1 MIDLND
7 TEQFATIDTQ
17 GMLAHA
23 LNLPAACAD
32 AWLLGQREC
41 QRLELSQRLGRC
53 GDGLKQ
59 IVVIGM
65 GGSAMGG
72 DLLTALVADEC
83 RCPVFVLRGYE
94 LPAFV
99 SGPQTL
105 VIGCTHSGNTE
116 ETLSAFDQARQ
127 RGTALL
133 AVTTGGEIARLADGW
148 GAPVLR
154 YAYESQPRAALG
166 YSFILL
172 INLLCHL
179 GCAADKTADLSEAVD
194 VMRVLQREIGPTV
207 PVATNPAKRLAG
219 QLMERLPVVYGA
231 GLMEPVAR
239 RWKTQLN
246 ENAKRW
252 AFFETM
258 PELNHN
264 AVVGYERSEG
274 LRTSAGVIMLRSRYD
289 SQRIQA
295 RWRITH
301 DLLLHEGLVADQVHA
316 RGQSRLAQMLSLI
329 HYGDL
334 MSVYLALASNV
345 DPTPVSLIAYLKEQ
359 LARAAH

>member
-1 MIDLND
+1 
-7 TEQFATIDTQ
+7 
-17 GMLAHA
+17 
-23 LNLPAACAD
+23 
-32 AWLLGQREC
+32 
-41 QRLELSQRLGRC
+41 
-53 GDGLKQ
+53 
-59 IVVIGM
+59 M
-65 GGSAMGG
+65 GGSAIGG
-72 DLLTALVADEC
+72 DLLAALVAGEC
-83 RCPVFVLRGYE
+83 PCPILVQRGYE

-99 SGPQTL
+99 SGPETL
-105 VIGCTHSGNTE
+105 VIGCSHSGNTE
-116 ETLSAFDQARQ
+116 ETLSAFGQARQ

-133 AVTTGGEIARLADGW
+133 ALTTGGEISRLADGW

-154 YAYESQPRAALG
+154 YAYDSQPRAALG

-172 INLLCHL
+172 VNLLCHL
-179 GCAADKTADLSEAVD
+179 GCTADKTADLSEAVE
-194 VMRVLQREIGPTV
+194 VMRVLQTEIGPAV
-207 PVATNPAKRLAG
+207 PVVTNPAKRLAG

-252 AFFETM
+252 AFFEPM

-264 AVVGYERSEG
+264 AVVGYERSER
-274 LRTSAGVIMLRSRYD
+274 LRAWGSVIMLRSRYD

-295 RWRITH
+295 RWRITRE
-301 DLLLHEGLVADQVHA
+301 LLLHEGVVADQVQA

-345 DPTPVSLIAYLKEQ
+345 DPTPVTPIAYLKEQ
-359 LARAAH
+359 LEREAP